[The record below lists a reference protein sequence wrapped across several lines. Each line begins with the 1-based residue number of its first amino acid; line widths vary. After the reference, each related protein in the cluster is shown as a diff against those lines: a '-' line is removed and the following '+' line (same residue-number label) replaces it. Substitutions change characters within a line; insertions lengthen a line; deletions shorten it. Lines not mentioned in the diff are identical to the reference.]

1 MGRAKTR
8 RRKQNGDQIPPTVS
22 GDTRA
27 DTKGDR
33 KEVKKD
39 YKLDKTALKTDLI
52 RAKSQRLKWLA
63 VVIGLGLVAYFAL
76 SGGSGLSILTKVK
89 SLIGI

>member
-8 RRKQNGDQIPPTVS
+8 RRKQNADQKPPTVS
-22 GDTRA
+22 GETRVDA
-27 DTKGDR
+27 RGER
-33 KEVKKD
+33 KETKQD

-76 SGGSGLSILTKVK
+76 SGGGLSILTKAK
-89 SLIGI
+89 TLIGI